1 MSLNTAVSGI
11 NAAQSALNVTS
22 NDLANVNT
30 TGFKSG
36 TQRFADIYPAGGN
49 NNTAGIGVRTNGIE
63 RSFQQGNTQTTNNPL
78 DLAIQGKGFFAVS
91 HNGTQ
96 QYTRDG
102 HFHIDA
108 QTNQLVNAEGDKVL
122 GYPGG
127 AKGGATISPLT
138 LTSGAQPATPT
149 SKQSM
154 QLNLN
159 QADSAIASSVAFS
172 SSNSN
177 SYNESTSV
185 TAYDSLGNPNQVQL
199 YFRKQAG
206 TGSGSTPDSWKVYAQ
221 PVNSAG
227 NKVGSAASLTTMQFN
242 SSGALTAGS
251 SGSIT
256 VPWGSG
262 SGVSAGAG
270 STTINFKFGGTTLA
284 NQNFA
289 VNSATGNG
297 YPPGKFQG
305 VKIGKSG
312 TIQAQYSNGKQS
324 NVGQIA
330 LATFANDQGLAPV
343 SNNKFTAT
351 TTSGKPTIN
360 AVGQGQAGQVQSGQ
374 LEQSNVNL
382 SNKLVSL
389 ITDQQAYQANTK
401 SIGTDKQDVRS
412 LLQI

>member
-11 NAAQSALNVTS
+11 KAAQAAIDVTS

-36 TQRFADIYPAGGN
+36 AQRFADIYPNGAN
-49 NNTAGIGVRTNGIE
+49 ANTAGIGVRTDGIE

-91 HNGTQ
+91 HNGVQ

-108 QTNQLVNAEGDKVL
+108 NTNQLVNAAGDKVL
-122 GYPGG
+122 GYPGAAKSG
-127 AKGGATISPLT
+127 AIISPLT
-138 LTSGAQPATPT
+138 VTAGAQPATPT
-149 SKQSM
+149 TQQS
-154 QLNLN
+154 LKLSLN
-159 QADSAIASSVAFS
+159 QADSAISSSGTSSVPFS
-172 SSNSN
+172 PSNAN

-185 TAYDSLGNPNQVQL
+185 TAYDSLGNPNHIQL

-221 PVNSAG
+221 ATSANG
-227 NKVGSAASLTTMQFN
+227 SAVGSAASITTMQFN

-251 SGSIT
+251 SGALT
-256 VPWGSG
+256 VAWGN
-262 SGVSAGAG
+262 GAG
-270 STTINFKFGGTTLA
+270 SNTINFKFGGTTLA

-289 VNSATGNG
+289 VGSATGNG

-305 VKIGKSG
+305 VQISKNG
-312 TIQAQYSNGKQS
+312 TLQAQYSNGKKS
-324 NVGQIA
+324 KVGQIA
-330 LATFANDQGLAPV
+330 LATFANDQGLAPA

-360 AVGQGQAGQVQSGQ
+360 AVGQGQAGTVQSGQ

-382 SNKLVSL
+382 SSQLVSL

-401 SIGTDKQDVRS
+401 TIGTDKQDVRS